1 MDEDESQD
9 DIILD
14 RQNVF
19 AIDDVEVGTDSGTE
33 GGVGAVSY
41 KDLFWVVSEDQL
53 SVDFRFTNTC

>member
-1 MDEDESQD
+1 LDEDESQD

-19 AIDDVEVGTDSGTE
+19 ALDDVEVGTDGGTE

-41 KDLFWVVSEDQL
+41 KGLFWVVFENQL
-53 SVDFRFTNTC
+53 SAGFGFADTC